1 MKNILIGLG
10 GIILLVVMFYLWA
23 GKVYD
28 GAVAKQETVS
38 QKWADVQSDYQR
50 RADLIPNLVATVKG
64 AAENEKN
71 ILTEV
76 TNARAGI
83 SKATTPAEID
93 QHAATLNRA
102 ISIVFEN
109 YPEIRATENFGMLQS
124 QLEGTENRIKKS
136 RSDYNEAV
144 KEYNSHIRGIWRTK
158 ALGMLGSL
166 EDFPQKHHLKH
177 KLEAR
182 TLLRLA
188 LNNSE
193 YFESNRYYY

>member
-23 GKVYD
+23 GRIYD

-50 RADLIPNLVATVKG
+50 RADLIPNLVSTVKG

-83 SKATTPAEID
+83 SNATTPAEID
-93 QHAATLNRA
+93 KHAATLNRA
-102 ISIVFEN
+102 ISLVFEN
-109 YPEIRATENFGMLQS
+109 YPEIRATENFAMLQS

-144 KEYNSHIRGIWRTK
+144 KDYNSHIRGFWKSK
-158 ALGMLGSL
+158 ALSMVGSSD
-166 EDFPQKHHLKH
+166 EFEKKTPFEAQAGSENAPQV
-177 KLEAR
+177 
-182 TLLRLA
+182 
-188 LNNSE
+188 S
-193 YFESNRYYY
+193 FE